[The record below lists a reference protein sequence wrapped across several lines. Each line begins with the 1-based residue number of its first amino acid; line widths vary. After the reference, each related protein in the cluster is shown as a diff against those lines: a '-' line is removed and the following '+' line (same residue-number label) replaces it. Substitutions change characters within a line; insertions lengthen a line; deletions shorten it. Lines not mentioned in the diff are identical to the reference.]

1 MVVRQTVSAGQ
12 PALIAGLPPVEFAVL
27 EPAGWENIG
36 DLGLLDTVLQ
46 RIEAANPDLTVTRSL
61 FFLKQGKTVSFCG
74 LRRRACLLAILTS
87 PQHPPKVLIDVDHT
101 GLNGLSGLLLC
112 YVVPILLADMA
123 GNLQL
128 LLGSLVDNQGH
139 WDNTIESQFSKFV
152 TIKRMPKLLRMTERA
167 EDEEYLEGWVER
179 LSNELL

>member
-1 MVVRQTVSAGQ
+1 
-12 PALIAGLPPVEFAVL
+12 
-27 EPAGWENIG
+27 
-36 DLGLLDTVLQ
+36 
-46 RIEAANPDLTVTRSL
+46 
-61 FFLKQGKTVSFCG
+61 
-74 LRRRACLLAILTS
+74 
-87 PQHPPKVLIDVDHT
+87 
-101 GLNGLSGLLLC
+101 
-112 YVVPILLADMA
+112 MA